1 MKYKAKKLANG
12 NWAVCTGKNYD
23 FWDTETPDE
32 SIAKELVIV
41 RSLQWHHNQAEKLFQ
56 LLESD
61 YPEKYD
67 NYDNEK
73 SSMGDLLC

>member
-1 MKYKAKKLANG
+1 MKYKAKKLADG
-12 NWAVCTGKNYD
+12 NWAVFAGEKYFTSTK
-23 FWDTETPDE
+23 TTDE
-32 SIAKELVIV
+32 QKANEQAIIRSI
-41 RSLQWHHNQAEKLFQ
+41 QWHHNQAEKLFQ

-67 NYDNEK
+67 NYDNKK